1 MNIDGLLVVD
11 AFLAPYTVIPRH
23 AHENPGLASDEPM
36 GSQHGQIGV
45 RNDLAAACLLWRDVE
60 AGHSSDTGTPVGN
73 GRTTSH
79 LSAALQAQSMH
90 VDAGGL
96 DVSYER
102 AGNGPPVALAHG
114 FVGDAR
120 STWGGLLH

>member
-1 MNIDGLLVVD
+1 VGAPLGTTEAGTARPGCAEILPLAAGSSQHESMNIDGLLVVD
-11 AFLAPYTVIPRH
+11 AFLAPHTVIPRH

-79 LSAALQAQSMH
+79 LSAAL
-90 VDAGGL
+90 
-96 DVSYER
+96 
-102 AGNGPPVALAHG
+102 
-114 FVGDAR
+114 
-120 STWGGLLH
+120 